1 MAALFRTL
9 HTASR
14 LMYNAAMS
22 ESVDSA
28 TAEESP
34 EGEAG
39 AKESGA
45 QAEYKTPEGGA
56 GSKEAVLA
64 DLKAERES
72 RQALEKELA
81 ASKAFRESLTAL
93 LGGKDTK
100 QDPEQLATQAV
111 AERDEAIRLNA
122 VYSSAPAGTD
132 VAALLD
138 SVSFRD
144 GLAKATDAKAYVTS
158 FVKDH
163 PRYIPG
169 SGAQAR
175 NLNSDNGTAPQ
186 AKLTLDDLIRGRR

>member
-1 MAALFRTL
+1 
-9 HTASR
+9 
-14 LMYNAAMS
+14 MYNASMSDVVESAM
-22 ESVDSA
+22 
-28 TAEESP
+28 TEEP
-34 EGEAG
+34 QEGEAG

-45 QAEYKTPEGGA
+45 QAEAKVSKGGA

-81 ASKAFRESLTAL
+81 ESKAFRESLTAL

-111 AERDEAIRLNA
+111 AERDEALRLNA

-138 SVSFRD
+138 SVSFRA
-144 GLAKATDAKAYVTS
+144 GLAKATDAKAYVAG

-163 PRYIPG
+163 PRYVPG

-175 NLNSDNGTAPQ
+175 NLNSDNGAAPQ
-186 AKLTLDDLIRGRR
+186 PKLTLDDLIRGRR

>member
-1 MAALFRTL
+1 
-9 HTASR
+9 
-14 LMYNAAMS
+14 MYNASMS
-22 ESVDSA
+22 DVVESA
-28 TAEESP
+28 TTEEP
-34 EGEAG
+34 QEGEAG

-45 QAEYKTPEGGA
+45 QAEAKVSKGGA

-81 ASKAFRESLTAL
+81 ESKAFRESLTAL
-93 LGGKDTK
+93 LGGKDSK
-100 QDPEQLATQAV
+100 QDPEQLAAQAV
-111 AERDEAIRLNA
+111 AERDEALRLNA

-138 SVSFRD
+138 SVSFRA
-144 GLAKATDAKAYVTS
+144 GLAKATDAKAYVVG

-175 NLNSDNGTAPQ
+175 NINSDNGTAPQ